1 MLKPS
6 NLKFTPQEPE
16 EEEDDDMDIETPQ
29 EPEEEDDDMDIE
41 THGFKGWGG
50 RIFQGLPT
58 GEGVLLAMP

>member
-1 MLKPS
+1 
-6 NLKFTPQEPE
+6 
-16 EEEDDDMDIETPQ
+16 MDIETPQ